1 MNERNLELD
10 IIEINDI
17 STDREKKVNTN
28 RNAPWSFFML
38 VSKGH
43 TSNKNK

>member
-1 MNERNLELD
+1 MNERNLEFD

-17 STDREKKVNTN
+17 SIN
-28 RNAPWSFFML
+28 RNAPRSFFML
-38 VSKGH
+38 VTKGH